1 MGATREIIAKA
12 VKDEAF
18 REQLLKNPKGAIH
31 KEFGI
36 DFPEGVTIRVHE
48 NSPTVINL
56 VLPEPTRALNAARVD
71 NAGAPAGRRGSYS
84 DGHVKVQNWI
94 WTNMRRAAADEATEV
109 VEVRAGHPA
118 VQTEASHSRFRSNLG
133 KVHGR

>member
-36 DFPEGVTIRVHE
+36 DFPEGLTIQVHQ

-56 VLPEPTRALNAARVD
+56 VLPEPLELSTQRELSPQELQQV
-71 NAGAPAGRRGSYS
+71 AGGAIA
-84 DGHVKVQNWI
+84 
-94 WTNMRRAAADEATEV
+94 MATLTCKTG
-109 VEVRAGHPA
+109 AICH
-118 VQTEASHSRFRSNLG
+118 G
-133 KVHGR
+133 KLPK